1 MGLVVEGQYW
11 GVGSGGRGGI
21 GGLAVEGGVVLGGW

>member
-11 GVGSGGRGGI
+11 GVGSGGRGSI
-21 GGLAVEGGVVLGGW
+21 GGLAVEGGAVLRRW